1 LARAPGRQRLGNKAR
16 LVNCRK
22 RWAEICPRADGRGHP
37 RRFRAT
43 SRQYRLCVSIG
54 GMVTWQDTLS
64 EWLRRWTRNPLGSA
78 RRGSNPLGVALP
90 GPPLIPARCFTSTVK
105 GGLALIPAT
114 PGTRPRQYARASSI
128 VQKRPQGL
136 DLPTLGLTDSRSNQ
150 LSYGSRWW
158 PLQANTGL
166 TRRPQPPAARNSAR
180 RSPI

>member
-1 LARAPGRQRLGNKAR
+1 MSNRRFLGLGVLDLYIPHFKANVLEFGFSWGPRPLLVLRSQVEAGDFAMRVWLLARAPGRQRLGNKAR

-54 GMVTWQDTLS
+54 GMVAWQDTLS

-90 GPPLIPARCFTSTVK
+90 GPSLIPARCFTSTVK

-128 VQKRPQGL
+128 V
-136 DLPTLGLTDSRSNQ
+136 
-150 LSYGSRWW
+150 
-158 PLQANTGL
+158 
-166 TRRPQPPAARNSAR
+166 
-180 RSPI
+180 